1 MMISYH
7 ISYRLIL
14 RLIRRKSYQERLN
27 KEMRREI
34 AFKDNESLLINFLT
48 AIGKAYKPS
57 RRSSS
62 DTKIRIKEKKYDK
75 KKNEQQR

>member
-1 MMISYH
+1 
-7 ISYRLIL
+7 
-14 RLIRRKSYQERLN
+14 
-27 KEMRREI
+27 MRREI